1 MLEYQVPTENL
12 LLSQVFH
19 KLELLR
25 KTNSIEDYSVTQ
37 TTLDQVIICLFS
49 CSKENYIFL
58 AVTCFCLCMFVCLL
72 FIFLG
77 GMRGE
82 WVRGGS
88 SFLSTARARTRW
100 RYAPTSTSTCVY
112 SLYPPFTNFSRCI
125 TIFLRFGFEKS
136 IWTPYKAL

>member
-37 TTLDQVIICLFS
+37 TTLDQVIICLFFG
-49 CSKENYIFL
+49 SKENYIFL

-72 FIFLG
+72 FIFWG
-77 GMRGE
+77 G
-82 WVRGGS
+82 
-88 SFLSTARARTRW
+88 
-100 RYAPTSTSTCVY
+100 
-112 SLYPPFTNFSRCI
+112 
-125 TIFLRFGFEKS
+125 
-136 IWTPYKAL
+136 

>member
-37 TTLDQVIICLFS
+37 TTLDQVIICLFF

-58 AVTCFCLCMFVCLL
+58 AVTCFVCVCLFVFCL
-72 FIFLG
+72 FFG
-77 GMRGE
+77 GDERG
-82 WVRGGS
+82 VG
-88 SFLSTARARTRW
+88 
-100 RYAPTSTSTCVY
+100 
-112 SLYPPFTNFSRCI
+112 
-125 TIFLRFGFEKS
+125 
-136 IWTPYKAL
+136 